1 MAKAIVRGR
10 IVKVH
15 FITLE
20 LLVCKVHLLVVM
32 GANKMAGN
40 GVSSM
45 VSDAWHLFLAEF
57 EVEYL
62 HLLLNPRSLEE
73 KIVT

>member
-32 GANKMAGN
+32 GADKIAGN

-45 VSDAWHLFLAEF
+45 VSDAWHLFLA
-57 EVEYL
+57 
-62 HLLLNPRSLEE
+62 
-73 KIVT
+73 